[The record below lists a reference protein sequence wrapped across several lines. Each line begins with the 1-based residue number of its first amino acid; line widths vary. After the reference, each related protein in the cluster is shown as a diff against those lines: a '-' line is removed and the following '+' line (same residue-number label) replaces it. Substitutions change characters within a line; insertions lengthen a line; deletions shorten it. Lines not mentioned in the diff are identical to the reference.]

1 MNKFKRSMATPLTSE
16 PGASSVNEEAIR
28 ERAYKLYQQRGR
40 HDGQAIEDW
49 LAAEAGPMKIK
60 N

>member
-28 ERAYKLYQQRGR
+28 ERA
-40 HDGQAIEDW
+40 
-49 LAAEAGPMKIK
+49 
-60 N
+60 